1 MRHITIIPRGQ
12 SLGST
17 WSLPK
22 DDSSNLTRNE
32 MYEQIISL
40 LGGRVAEAL
49 FIGDISVGASNDI
62 ERATKLAKDMVARY
76 GMSEK
81 LGTVSYL
88 DDGEV
93 FIGRD
98 YQTTKSYSEQVAGTI
113 DQEVKAL
120 IDRAYA
126 HCKKILSENSEKLG
140 TVSYLDGGE
149 VFIGRD
155 YQTTKSYSEKVAG
168 TIDDEVKA
176 LIDRA
181 YAHCKNILTENA
193 DKLNA
198 VVDFLME
205 HESMTGEQ
213 FVAIM
218 EGKPVG
224 DASNT
229 AMFDGFEEPEKTEEA
244 E

>member
-1 MRHITIIPRGQ
+1 MSTFPTKEKA
-12 SLGST
+12 LGMYR
-17 WSLPK
+17 K
-22 DDSSNLTRNE
+22 
-32 MYEQIISL
+32 MYEIRKYEESIYYLFLEGIMPGTIHQSTGEEASAVGMLYDLRKEDWMASTHRPAGHDIAKGISVKAMMCEMFGAADGCCHGI
-40 LGGRVAEAL
+40 GGAMHT
-49 FIGDISVGASNDI
+49 GDISVGASNDI
-62 ERATKLAKDMVARY
+62 DRATKLARDMVARY
-76 GMSEK
+76 GM
-81 LGTVSYL
+81 
-88 DDGEV
+88 
-93 FIGRD
+93 
-98 YQTTKSYSEQVAGTI
+98 
-113 DQEVKAL
+113 
-120 IDRAYA
+120 
-126 HCKKILSENSEKLG
+126 CEKLG

-213 FVAIM
+213 FEAIM
-218 EGKPVG
+218 EGKAVG
-224 DASNT
+224 DASTT
-229 AMFDGFEEPEKTEEA
+229 AMFDGFEEPEKTEVA